1 MRRRTILRGY
11 MMTFPKKETYFWTP
25 NPISLYCMIFLLI
38 RGIGFGSKVFKD
50 KREAE
55 DGLASCQGQP
65 TWEKGTRLGPWGMER
80 SNETCV
86 TRSQKVVWKVDWTSE
101 LSGQLVTGTNPE
113 SLSLIWIR
121 MLSGWWLGIYNF
133 KAHTHPTVAIILQ
146 YISI

>member
-1 MRRRTILRGY
+1 MRGY
-11 MMTFPKKETYFWTP
+11 MLTFPKKETSFWTP

-65 TWEKGTRLGPWGMER
+65 TWEKGTRLGPWGMDR

-86 TRSQKVVWKVDWTSE
+86 TRSQKVV
-101 LSGQLVTGTNPE
+101 
-113 SLSLIWIR
+113 
-121 MLSGWWLGIYNF
+121 
-133 KAHTHPTVAIILQ
+133 
-146 YISI
+146 